1 MEQYRSV
8 TQARGVTLVELLVVI
23 ACLAI
28 LLPAGFS
35 GYASWQQQRQL
46 EQLVQQV
53 HSDILRARQS
63 VLMRQTV
70 SPLTIRFF
78 PGEQWCYRI
87 TDQRA
92 ASCTGCAADCGVSGG
107 IPLPHGR
114 DSQDWPGIQLTEVAL
129 PGQTLGFDARRGGM
143 TAGSLRFSSP
153 AGNRRLVMS
162 GYGRIRVCGGATEG
176 ETNLC

>member
-1 MEQYRSV
+1 MELC
-8 TQARGVTLVELLVVI
+8 RGLTLVELLVVM

-35 GYASWQQQRQL
+35 GYASWQQQRRL
-46 EQLVQQV
+46 AHLVQQV
-53 HSDILRARQS
+53 HSDIFRTRQS
-63 VLMRQTV
+63 VLTRQTV
-70 SPLTIRFF
+70 TPLTIRFF
-78 PGEQWCYRI
+78 PGEKWCYRI

-129 PGQTLGFDARRGGM
+129 PGQTLGFDVRRGGM
-143 TAGSLRFSSP
+143 TAGSLLFSSP
-153 AGNRRLVMS
+153 VGSRRLVLN
-162 GYGRIRVCGGATEG
+162 GYGRIRVCGGTSVAEV
-176 ETNLC
+176 NAC